1 MRLFNDLPPI
11 SIIPYDGQ
19 ATYYPS
25 FMDEKET
32 TEYFDKL
39 KEEINWQNDELVI
52 FGKTI
57 ITNRL
62 VAWYGSEPFEYTYS
76 KKTKKALLFSASL
89 LKIKKQVEEVTG
101 AKYNSCLLNFYHSGD
116 EGMGWHTDD
125 EKELVKHSSI
135 ASVSLGANRKFVFKH
150 KLNGEKVEVVLESG
164 SLLDMHGTIQEN
176 WLHSLPKTKKI
187 HLPRINLTFR
197 LFEEK
202 II

>member
-1 MRLFNDLPPI
+1 MHLFNDQSPV
-11 SIIPYDGQ
+11 SIVSYDGQ

-25 FMDEKET
+25 LMDEAEAT
-32 TEYFDKL
+32 AYFDKL

-57 ITNRL
+57 ITSRL

-76 KKTKKALLFSASL
+76 KKTKKALLFSKTI
-89 LKIKKQVEEVTG
+89 LKLKEQVEEQTG

-125 EKELVKHSSI
+125 EKDLVKHSSI
-135 ASVSLGANRKFVFKH
+135 ASVSLGACRKFVFKH
-150 KLNGEKVEVVLESG
+150 KLSGEKVEVVLESG
-164 SLLDMHGTIQEN
+164 SLLDMYGTIQEN

-187 HLPRINLTFR
+187 NLPRINLTFR
-197 LFEEK
+197 LFEAK
-202 II
+202 RT